1 MQARAVVIVCK
12 EVALE
17 DPQDWLNQARAQW
30 SRGPRTEPWDA
41 STSGLGGTV
50 ELVKH
55 E

>member
-1 MQARAVVIVCK
+1 MVIVCK

-17 DPQDWLNQARAQW
+17 DPRDRMNSAGAQW
-30 SRGPRTEPWDA
+30 SRGPGTEPWDA
-41 STSGLGGTV
+41 STSGLGGMV